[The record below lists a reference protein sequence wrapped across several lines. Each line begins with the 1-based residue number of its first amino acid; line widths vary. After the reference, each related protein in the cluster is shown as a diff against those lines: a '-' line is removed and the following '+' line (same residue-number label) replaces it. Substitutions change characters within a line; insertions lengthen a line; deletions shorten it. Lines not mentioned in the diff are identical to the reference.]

1 MITPLPFGEG
11 KGEGPVC
18 VVVVGQSVVGGG
30 QPGREYE
37 SALQLD
43 TNSKGVKAENNN

>member
-18 VVVVGQSVVGGG
+18 VVVVGQSVVGSG
-30 QPGREYE
+30 QLGREHKP
-37 SALQLD
+37 ALQLD
-43 TNSKGVKAENNN
+43 TNSKGIKAENNN